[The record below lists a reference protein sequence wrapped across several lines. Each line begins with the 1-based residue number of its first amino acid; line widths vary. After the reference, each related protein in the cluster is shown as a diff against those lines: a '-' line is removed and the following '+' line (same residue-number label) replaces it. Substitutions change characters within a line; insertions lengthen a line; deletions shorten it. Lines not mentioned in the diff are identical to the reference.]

1 MSLGARLQQVRIR
14 QAISLRDL
22 ATRAGLSTTYMA
34 DVEAGYEIPSHET
47 LEIWARALEV
57 PFYRL
62 FLNKPEVAQT
72 TLRLGP
78 RFVLDEPEPR
88 RASSAFSSL
97 LEWLRQGVFVLLCRD
112 RVRRLKATSAPR

>member
-57 PFYRL
+57 LLP
-62 FLNKPEVAQT
+62 
-72 TLRLGP
+72 
-78 RFVLDEPEPR
+78 
-88 RASSAFSSL
+88 SL
-97 LEWLRQGVFVLLCRD
+97 
-112 RVRRLKATSAPR
+112 P